1 MLMVAATLRG
11 NSDDTPP
18 PGDRTP
24 PRG

>member
-11 NSDDTPP
+11 SDSDTPP
-18 PGDRTP
+18 PGDKTP